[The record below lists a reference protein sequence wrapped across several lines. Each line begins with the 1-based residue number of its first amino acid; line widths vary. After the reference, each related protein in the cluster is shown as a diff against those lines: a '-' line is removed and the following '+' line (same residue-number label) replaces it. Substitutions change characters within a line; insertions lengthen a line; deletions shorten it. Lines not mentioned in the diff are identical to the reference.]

1 MTTATHYSA
10 ADFTVM
16 PWKNG
21 GGTTTE
27 LARDT
32 PDADYGWRL
41 SIADIAGDGQF
52 SPFPGMQRII
62 TVLEGGGMRLTVD
75 GKASRNLLPFDAY
88 PFDGGSSTECALLQG
103 PIRDFNLIHR
113 RDSFSSRAEW
123 FELPEA
129 RTFLTAADTV
139 LIYSTGPE
147 TVVQTPASAEL
158 LLGPNELLRLDN
170 NGSPDDIATVPSDSP
185 DEISI
190 RGTAA
195 GHCGIFELSRR

>member
-32 PDADYGWRL
+32 AEADYGWRL

-52 SPFPGMQRII
+52 STFPGMQRII

-88 PFDGGSSTECALLQG
+88 PFDGGSGTECVLLEG

-113 RDSFSSRAEW
+113 QDSFTSRAEW
-123 FELPEA
+123 FSVPDT

-139 LIYSTGPE
+139 LIYSTGAG
-147 TVVQTPASAEL
+147 TVVQTSSGAEIT
-158 LLGPNELLRLDN
+158 LGRGELLRLDST
-170 NGSPDDIATVPSDSP
+170 GSLYEVSLH
-185 DEISI
+185 
-190 RGTAA
+190 GTAG

>member
-1 MTTATHYSA
+1 MTTATHYTA

-32 PDADYGWRL
+32 ADADYGWRL
-41 SIADIAGDGQF
+41 SIAAIAGSGPF
-52 SPFPGMQRII
+52 SVFPGMQRII

-75 GKASRNLLPFDAY
+75 GKASRDLLPFDAY
-88 PFDGGSSTECALLQG
+88 PFDGGGSTECALLQG

-113 RDSFSSRAEW
+113 QDSFSSRAEW
-123 FELPEA
+123 FNLPDA
-129 RTFLTAADTV
+129 RTFLSAADTV
-139 LIYSTGPE
+139 LIYSSGAE
-147 TVVQTPASAEL
+147 TVVQTSAGAGIT
-158 LLGPNELLRLDN
+158 LGRDELLRLDN
-170 NGSPDDIATVPSDSP
+170 TGGL
-185 DEISI
+185 DEVSI
-190 RGTAA
+190 HGTAG